1 MAVRFVPPF
10 QIFNR
15 RGAWRSD
22 TFSKQANGSNG
33 SKNSVLHPM
42 IRSSFHAI
50 LEMAEPAPKRRA
62 KIAVPKHHTT

>member
-1 MAVRFVPPF
+1 VRFVPPF

-33 SKNSVLHPM
+33 SKNSVLHPRDAM
-42 IRSSFHAI
+42 RPLF
-50 LEMAEPAPKRRA
+50 R
-62 KIAVPKHHTT
+62 